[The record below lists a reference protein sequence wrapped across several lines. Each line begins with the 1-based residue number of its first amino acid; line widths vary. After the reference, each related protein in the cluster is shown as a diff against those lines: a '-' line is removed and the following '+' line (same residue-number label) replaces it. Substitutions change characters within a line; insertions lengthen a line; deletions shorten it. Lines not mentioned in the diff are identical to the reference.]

1 MDVQHAETERRL
13 VGQVAEL
20 LDHLVA
26 GARLIGGSQLA
37 AVVVGEADRVL
48 LAVLHALDRREEEVV
63 IREAEVGRK
72 DRVEALDTGVEAVD
86 EEVQLIRT
94 LLLRLG
100 IPLGPGAAA
109 RLE

>member
-26 GARLIGGSQLA
+26 GARLVGGSQLA

-48 LAVLHALDRREEEVV
+48 LAVLHALDRRKEQVV
-63 IREAEVGRK
+63 IREAQVRREH
-72 DRVEALDTGVEAVD
+72 RVEALDAGVKAVD
-86 EEVQLIRT
+86 EEIQFVG
-94 LLLRLG
+94 LG
-100 IPLGPGAAA
+100 
-109 RLE
+109 